1 MGLIGNSSCDW
12 SDIRMFIYEMDSI
25 TQDVS
30 WKRKVQ
36 RIYEVKLS
44 SRVCGQLVGFWLLE
58 LSAEETAVGC
68 CG

>member
-1 MGLIGNSSCDW
+1 
-12 SDIRMFIYEMDSI
+12 MDSI

-36 RIYEVKLS
+36 RIYGVNLS
-44 SRVCGQLVGFWLLE
+44 SRVCGQLVGLWLVE
-58 LSAEETAVGC
+58 FSAEETAVGC